1 MKILLILLSVMTWT
15 VESKNAVKLTDSS
28 EVPYD
33 IEAVYSNTYNKGQVR
48 AGDVA
53 TLTLSHLGGVTIEEV
68 TLSMRSNNGSGA
80 GNVTVTADSHELA
93 HKSVTWQQVS
103 EEVEVFSGAQTGV
116 QTLTISVDG
125 SQNSLYVDAFT
136 ITWSA
141 AEARTVTL
149 MHGSEVVTTMTETT
163 GGAGVSLPSMEDE
176 DYWRFVGW
184 SETEFWTIY
193 EQPDY
198 YLPGT
203 RYIPSGNDVLW
214 ATYQYAEMMGER
226 EFVTDLSSGVYMY
239 VNRETHMALSGV
251 PADGKMEFGGEN
263 VYDDNQHYMIEF
275 VGADTAYITHV
286 PTGQPIGYKGTEMAT
301 EFSPWLVYHED
312 DQTLFYTIVNG
323 KPYVLWLNIYDTKE
337 SSVYAG
343 LIQATL
349 GLSPMGLKTTLMP
362 TELFAFTCHPEA
374 KVGIELTSE
383 GMNELMNERKI
394 VFGIYEIYIR
404 DGKKYI
410 ILRQ

>member
-1 MKILLILLSVMTWT
+1 MKILMILLSVMTWT
-15 VESKNAVKLTDSS
+15 VASKTAVTLTDTS

-33 IEAVYSNTYNKGQVR
+33 IEAVYANTYNKGQVR

-53 TLTLSHLGGVTIEEV
+53 TLTLSHLDGITIEEV
-68 TLSMRSNNGSGA
+68 ALAMRSNNGSGA
-80 GNVTVTADSHELA
+80 GTIDVTADGHALA
-93 HKSVTWQQVS
+93 HTTVTWQQVS
-103 EEVEVFSGAQTGV
+103 ENVVVYNGAQTGV
-116 QTLTISVDG
+116 QTLTICLGG
-125 SQNSLYVDAFT
+125 SQNSLYVDAFR
-136 ITWSA
+136 ITWSSA
-141 AEARTVTL
+141 AARKVTL
-149 MHGSEVVTTMTETT
+149 MHGSEVLTIMTEVS
-163 GGAGVSLPSMEDE
+163 GGEGIQLPSMEDE

-349 GLSPMGLKTTLMP
+349 GSSPMGLKTTLMP